1 LRPQFR
7 QNRSGVLGVDEISV
21 VAYTLQMTALKRTD
35 QFDKWLKGLDVK
47 TRAKIL
53 VRLDRLAQ
61 GNPGDVRPV
70 GKGVSEMR
78 IHSGPGHRVYY
89 RQHGGAATLLYGG
102 DKASQKA
109 DISKAKQIAG
119 ELED

>member
-1 LRPQFR
+1 
-7 QNRSGVLGVDEISV
+7 
-21 VAYTLQMTALKRTD
+21 
-35 QFDKWLKGLDVK
+35 
-47 TRAKIL
+47 
-53 VRLDRLAQ
+53 
-61 GNPGDVRPV
+61 
-70 GKGVSEMR
+70 MR

-119 ELED
+119 KLED

>member
-1 LRPQFR
+1 MAQGFR
-7 QNRSGVLGVDEISV
+7 RKDESKDPRS
-21 VAYTLQMTALKRTD
+21 
-35 QFDKWLKGLDVK
+35 
-47 TRAKIL
+47 
-53 VRLDRLAQ
+53 LDRLAQ